1 MNGTKN
7 NGCNAAQ
14 NEVTKTAVI
23 NNLVKF
29 LEQTPYGDL
38 IETYAYGQRDAAL
51 LQLASSNV
59 ETQELNM
66 LIYQYGE
73 LLKIVKQ
80 LDN

>member
-1 MNGTKN
+1 MNGTNN

-14 NEVTKTAVI
+14 NEVVKTAVI

-38 IETYAYGQRDAAL
+38 IETYAYGQRDSAL

-59 ETQELNM
+59 EAQELNM